1 MNSTTVIEK
10 HPCLFLDFGSAG
22 VFFPKYR
29 SASGGKRNDNNF
41 NWQVGVH
48 IHIVFFF
55 WLVYK
60 TCHIREFVNISSL
73 LPQVIVR
80 VAPKYPLVK
89 YVLTV
94 SGSAKRLKRTAK
106 LYLRRFVTVYY
117 N

>member
-41 NWQVGVH
+41 NWQEGVH

-89 YVLTV
+89 
-94 SGSAKRLKRTAK
+94 
-106 LYLRRFVTVYY
+106 
-117 N
+117 